1 MGFLKN
7 DCELNMDTI
16 KLMLDS
22 ILNSSFA
29 ACMIIDK
36 SSFQILYQNQKA
48 YDMLGNKLG
57 RCCHEVMFTKDNP
70 CMDCPISY
78 IGLTPTVFVRKNEI
92 LDKAIKWQ
100 LSNIKWFDG
109 RDAVLCKVIGAV
121 GEEELEFGELSKA
134 ATIEIQNDGKNI
146 DSLTGIPNYLK
157 FYSSAEKEFQDS
169 PYKNY
174 AVVVFDIDRFK
185 GINDLYG
192 MISGDDALK
201 YIGETLQEVFGY
213 ENNYARLHS
222 DMFAFYITYDT
233 KGDIIKVIEK
243 LRKKISANSFD
254 FDINTSYGIYLVN
267 DRSVPV
273 NLMCDRAM
281 MASRTAKGNIMKFC
295 AFYDEQYRE
304 EMIKASEI
312 EHDMHNALENG
323 EFKMYLQPKYRL
335 DDYELCGAEVLC
347 RWIHPKKGVI
357 SPNDFIPL
365 FEKNGFILKL
375 DEYMWE
381 EACKAI
387 RSWLDEGRNP
397 VPLSVNI
404 SRYHIGH
411 NDIEKVLTELLH
423 KYDITPDYLHLEITE
438 SLFLDK
444 PEMLNRELVKL
455 QQIGFNLEVDDF
467 GSGFSSLNLIRNI
480 SVNTIKID
488 KDFLDNEI
496 ASEKG
501 KIVVNHTIDMA
512 KDLNLQVIAE
522 GVETKEHVDFLK
534 HSHCDIAQ
542 GFYFAKPMPLEE
554 FEMFQF

>member
-121 GEEELEFGELSKA
+121 GEEELEFGELSTA

-233 KGDIIKVIEK
+233 KGDIIKIIEK
-243 LRKKISANSFD
+243 LRKRISANSFD

-281 MASRTAKGNIMKFC
+281 MARRTAKGNIMKFC

-480 SVNTIKID
+480 SVDTIKID

>member
-1 MGFLKN
+1 MGFIKD

-36 SSFQILYQNQKA
+36 SSFKILYQNQKA

-57 RCCHEVMFTKDNP
+57 RCCHEVLFTKDNP

-121 GEEELEFGELSKA
+121 GEEELEFGELSTA

-304 EMIKASEI
+304 DMIKASEI
-312 EHDMHNALENG
+312 EHDMHSALENG

-375 DEYMWE
+375 DEFMWE

-387 RSWLDEGRNP
+387 RNWLDEGRKP